1 MEKSVPKDP
10 GHKMKFALIL
20 TIVILSAAGRA
31 EVSVRY
37 YYLSPAAETYTPL
50 TEDRIK
56 QAAFYVGELKG
67 RSAEYFLG
75 IAQHATRDTKFDP
88 NAVRLLIETS
98 DGRTSIYIDRYA
110 VAKSQGMEY
119 SVNPIIFSE
128 LEKGLDMLICP
139 TRDIPYENWE
149 KIRSL
154 REAIPECQQDWPR
167 LNFIYGLASGAL
179 VAFFL
184 MLIRKRRL
192 GGTR

>member
-1 MEKSVPKDP
+1 
-10 GHKMKFALIL
+10 MKFALIL

>member
-1 MEKSVPKDP
+1 
-10 GHKMKFALIL
+10 MKLTPIL
-20 TIVILSAAGRA
+20 AIVLLSAAGRA

-50 TEDRIK
+50 TEGRIK

-98 DGRTSIYIDRYA
+98 DGRNNIYIDRYA
-110 VAKSQGMEY
+110 VAKSQEMEY

-154 REAIPECQQDWPR
+154 REEIPGRNLEHQQDWPR

-179 VAFFL
+179 VAFLL
-184 MLIRKRRL
+184 MLIRKRRQL
-192 GGTR
+192 ATP

>member
-1 MEKSVPKDP
+1 
-10 GHKMKFALIL
+10 MKLTPIL
-20 TIVILSAAGRA
+20 AIVLLSAAVRA

-50 TEDRIK
+50 TEGRIK

-67 RSAEYFLG
+67 RSAEYFLR

-98 DGRTSIYIDRYA
+98 DGRTNIYIDRYA

-139 TRDIPYENWE
+139 THDIPYENWE
-149 KIRSL
+149 KITLL
-154 REAIPECQQDWPR
+154 RGEIPGKLYEDKRDWPW
-167 LNFIYGLASGAL
+167 LNFTYGLGSGTLITLLAL
-179 VAFFL
+179 
-184 MLIRKRRL
+184 LIRRRL
-192 GGTR
+192 KLGKSSNL